1 MRADDAFW
9 AARIV
14 SRFSDD
20 IIRAIVQKAK
30 YSDPRAT
37 DYITATLIKRRD
49 KVLRTWLAGVNPL
62 VEFALSETGDLTFAN
77 AAVAAK
83 IADDPG
89 GYHAVWSTF
98 DNLSQESRRIGETS
112 GAGSL
117 RAPAGLPS
125 APGTYIKI
133 EIAATGGS
141 HESWKTPVQVYFSR
155 TSSAWKLV
163 GVERGK

>member
-1 MRADDAFW
+1 
-9 AARIV
+9 
-14 SRFSDD
+14 
-20 IIRAIVQKAK
+20 VQKAK

-62 VEFALSETGDLTFAN
+62 VEFALSETGDLTFVN

-98 DNLSQESRRIGETS
+98 DNLTQESRRIGETS

-125 APGTYIKI
+125 APGTYLKI

-141 HESWKTPVQVYFSR
+141 HESWKTPVQVFFSR
-155 TSSAWKLV
+155 SSQGWKLV
-163 GVERGK
+163 GVERAR